1 MSQGP
6 VEYLLIA
13 FPGSRFR
20 GDLMPALAELKSA
33 GTIRI
38 LDLVVVQKAEDGTVV
53 TVDVGSLPH
62 HVQSLAAEIGGDDQG
77 LISQAD
83 IELAAQ
89 AIEPGSTA
97 GLLIW
102 ENVWL
107 AELADAIEGAGG
119 QVIMD
124 QRLPADMVAQAIS
137 EWSTSRR

>member
-1 MSQGP
+1 MNQGP

-20 GDLMPALAELKSA
+20 GDLLPALAELKAA

-38 LDLVVVQKAEDGTVV
+38 LDLAVVQKAGDGTVA
-53 TVDVGSLPH
+53 TVDVDTLPH
-62 HVQSLAAEIGGDDQG
+62 HVQSLAADVVVEDQG

-83 IELAAQ
+83 IELAAET
-89 AIEPGSTA
+89 IDPGSTA

-107 AELADAIEGAGG
+107 AEVADAIEGAGG

-124 QRLPADMVAQAIS
+124 QRLPADMVAQALS
-137 EWSTSRR
+137 EWSTTRT